1 MLFSSKKVETVTT
14 QLHDFSALEEPRE
27 KNKEQEDRVK
37 SRRARLRGYNGTL
50 KEQKDRALKEV
61 AAWRGIGIILYAV

>member
-1 MLFSSKKVETVTT
+1 MTS
-14 QLHDFSALEEPRE
+14 QLS
-27 KNKEQEDRVK
+27 K
-37 SRRARLRGYNGTL
+37 SRERRTRNRKTRSNLWRARLRGYNGTL